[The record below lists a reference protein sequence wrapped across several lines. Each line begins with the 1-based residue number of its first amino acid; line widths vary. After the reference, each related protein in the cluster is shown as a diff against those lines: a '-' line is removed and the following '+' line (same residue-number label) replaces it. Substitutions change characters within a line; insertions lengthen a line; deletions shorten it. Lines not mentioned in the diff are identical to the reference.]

1 MSETPSPS
9 SSRVLTN
16 PGLLIVFGV
25 TLTGIMGVSSITPIL
40 PVISSVFSVSPEQA
54 SLLIIVF
61 TMPGVILTPVFGIL
75 ADRYGRKMVLVPVLF
90 LFALAGTACFFA
102 PDFQTLLILR
112 FFQGIGAAS
121 LGAMNVTV
129 ISDLF
134 SGDDRTT
141 ALGYNSGILSF
152 GATIYPAVGG
162 ALSVIGWRYP
172 FLLPILAVPTGLLVL
187 FKLKTPPPLA
197 IPDFKPYL
205 RNVRR
210 SLGSRKIQ
218 TMFLLSTSTFLLVY
232 GPMLTF
238 MPFYLEHNFQA
249 SAVSIGLILASMSVG
264 NLISGM
270 LLGRIS
276 RSYKTLELL
285 LISYLMVAVSLAI
298 VPLMPNIYFM
308 TLPCI
313 IFGFA
318 IGINNPNIQ
327 TLIAKTVRPEQRAAV
342 LSVNGMVLRIG
353 QTIGPVIMSALYV
366 IGGYNGA
373 YILAAILSLAIYL
386 FLRLRLR

>member
-61 TMPGVILTPVFGIL
+61 TLPGVILTPVFGIL

-112 FFQGIGAAS
+112 FVQGIGAAS

-353 QTIGPVIMSALYV
+353 QTIGPVIMSALFV

-373 YILAAILSLAIYL
+373 YILAAILSLGIYL

>member
-61 TMPGVILTPVFGIL
+61 TLPGVILTPVFGIL

-353 QTIGPVIMSALYV
+353 QTIGPVIMSALFV

-373 YILAAILSLAIYL
+373 YILAAILSLGIYL

>member
-1 MSETPSPS
+1 
-9 SSRVLTN
+9 
-16 PGLLIVFGV
+16 
-25 TLTGIMGVSSITPIL
+25 
-40 PVISSVFSVSPEQA
+40 
-54 SLLIIVF
+54 
-61 TMPGVILTPVFGIL
+61 
-75 ADRYGRKMVLVPVLF
+75 
-90 LFALAGTACFFA
+90 
-102 PDFQTLLILR
+102 
-112 FFQGIGAAS
+112 
-121 LGAMNVTV
+121 
-129 ISDLF
+129 
-134 SGDDRTT
+134 
-141 ALGYNSGILSF
+141 
-152 GATIYPAVGG
+152 
-162 ALSVIGWRYP
+162 
-172 FLLPILAVPTGLLVL
+172 
-187 FKLKTPPPLA
+187 
-197 IPDFKPYL
+197 
-205 RNVRR
+205 
-210 SLGSRKIQ
+210 
-218 TMFLLSTSTFLLVY
+218 MFLLSTSTFLLVY

-238 MPFYLEHNFQA
+238 MPFYLEYNFQA

-353 QTIGPVIMSALYV
+353 QTIGPVIMSALFV

-373 YILAAILSLAIYL
+373 YILAAILSLGIYL
-386 FLRLRLR
+386 FLRFRLR

>member
-9 SSRVLTN
+9 SARVLTN

-61 TMPGVILTPVFGIL
+61 TMPGVFLTPVFGIL

-152 GATIYPAVGG
+152 GATVYPAVGG

-353 QTIGPVIMSALYV
+353 QTIGPVIMSALFV

-373 YILAAILSLAIYL
+373 YILAAILSLGIYL